1 MNIKSILVVG
11 GGSSGWMTAAT
22 LQHMFSDDI
31 EVSLVE
37 SDKSKIIGVGESTIQ
52 PFNRLLQSLDLADE
66 DWMAEC
72 DATYKNSIRFTDF
85 GKIGDQ
91 FDYPFGGLGSPDYKD
106 PPDFQ
111 TWANLT
117 AKYDLGINSFA
128 ELHNDNNFLAV
139 YNRNTKNEDGKLKFD
154 FNRSTAYHFN
164 AEKFGQFLKKRHPK
178 ITHYVDH
185 ICGIKKDDDGSLK
198 SVLGESGKSY
208 SADLFI
214 DCTGFQSLLLE
225 KEMGSEF
232 ISFKPWLSNDSALA
246 THIPY
251 TNKEEQLTNVTN
263 CTAIENG
270 WVWNIPL
277 WNNMG
282 TGYCYSSDFVD
293 DETAEKEFKKHLGV
307 DDVDLHKI
315 DIRHGRR
322 KNAWVKNVVGVGLSY
337 AFVEPLES
345 TSLASTHLLISKLIE
360 VLQRRKFNL
369 TKFDI
374 DGFNFGAK
382 QEIDDARN
390 FVSIHYCLS
399 SRCDTP
405 YWKYQTQE
413 RDFINLEDE
422 IPSTNYK
429 GMTFSSWY
437 KKVLFQHSSE
447 HIWDPGDQ
455 GVVYILAGMGHKPI
469 SEYYLNWVR
478 QKHPE
483 IDNHL
488 ENVYAQW
495 RQYVESISK
504 YIKTLPTSYEFLK
517 EHIYG
522 LTDEQ

>member
-1 MNIKSILVVG
+1 MKIKSILVVG
-11 GGSSGWMTAAT
+11 GGTSGWMTAAT

-31 EVSLVE
+31 EVSLIE
-37 SDKSKIIGVGESTIQ
+37 SDKFKTIGVGESTIQ
-52 PFNRLLQSLDLADE
+52 PFNRFLELLDLADE

-85 GKIGDQ
+85 GNIGDQ
-91 FDYPFGGLGSPDYKD
+91 FEYPFGGLGSPDYKD
-106 PPDFQ
+106 KPEFQ
-111 TWANLT
+111 TWANLV

-128 ELHNDNNFLAV
+128 ELHNDNTFLAK
-139 YNRNTKNEDGKLKFD
+139 YNRNTKNEGDKLRFD
-154 FNRSTAYHFN
+154 FDRSTAYHFN
-164 AEKFGQFLKKRHPK
+164 AEKFGQFLKKRHPN
-178 ITHYVDH
+178 ITHHVDH
-185 ICGIKKDDDGSLK
+185 ICGTEKDDDGSLK

-208 SADLFI
+208 SADLFV

-293 DETAEKEFKKHLGV
+293 DQTAEKEFKKHLGM

-345 TSLASTHLLISKLIE
+345 TSLASTHLIISRMIE

-374 DGFNFGAK
+374 DGFNYGAK
-382 QEIDDARN
+382 QEIQEARS
-390 FVSIHYCLS
+390 FVSIHYYLS

-413 RDFINLEDE
+413 RELIHLDDGYH
-422 IPSTNYK
+422 PSSM
-429 GMTFSSWY
+429 GQTFSSWY
-437 KKVLFQHSSE
+437 MKVLHQHSSE
-447 HIWDPGDQ
+447 HVWDPSDK
-455 GVVYILAGMGHKPI
+455 GVAYILAGMGHKPI

-478 QKHPE
+478 QEHPDV
-483 IDNHL
+483 DNHL
-488 ENVYAQW
+488 ENVYDQW
-495 RQYVESISK
+495 RQYVDSISA
-504 YIKTLPTSYEFLK
+504 YVKTLPSSYEFLK

-522 LTDEQ
+522 LTDQQ